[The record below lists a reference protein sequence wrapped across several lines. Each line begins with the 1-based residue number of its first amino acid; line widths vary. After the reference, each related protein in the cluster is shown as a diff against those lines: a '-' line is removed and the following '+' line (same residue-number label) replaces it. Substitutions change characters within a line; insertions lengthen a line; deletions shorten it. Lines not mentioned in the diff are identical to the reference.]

1 MTGDSKRGEATRTV
15 RVAKRGQGFV
25 LHVVGGGCDAT
36 HPLPSNKPV
45 VVGRDASAQV
55 VVPHASVS
63 RAHLEILLVGDRI
76 VVTDLGS
83 HNGTLVGG
91 ARIAPNQATPV
102 RAGVVLRV
110 GEIVLSIDE
119 PSAAGAERVD
129 GEVVSAAM
137 QRVHR
142 LVDRIAPDD
151 VTILVLGETGVGK
164 EVLAER
170 IHARSLRSAGPLVKI
185 HCAALSPTLVES
197 ELFGHER
204 GAFTGA
210 TSASTGLL
218 RAAHRGTVF
227 IDEVGE
233 IPLELQVK
241 LLRVLE
247 DRRVTPVGGR
257 VAESIDV
264 RFVAATHRDLRA
276 RAKTGEFRED
286 LYYRLSGV
294 TVDVPPLRERAEEI
308 LPLAELLLARACA
321 ERKRPAARLGDDARE
336 LLARHR
342 WPGNIRELKSVMVRA
357 LLLAE
362 SSVIGVDDLHLDG
375 PPAAAAAP
383 VPVAGETER
392 DRIARALEASG
403 GNQKEAAKLL
413 GIARRTL
420 LYKLDELDLPRPRK
434 RD

>member
-1 MTGDSKRGEATRTV
+1 M
-15 RVAKRGQGFV
+15 AKREDGFL
-25 LHVVGGGCDAT
+25 LHVIGGGCDAT
-36 HPLPSNKPV
+36 HPLPSRKPV
-45 VVGRDASAQV
+45 IVGRDASAQI

-63 RAHLEILLVGDRI
+63 RAHLELLLVGDRV

-91 ARIAPNQATPV
+91 VRIAPKQSTPV
-102 RAGVVLRV
+102 RPGVLLRA
-110 GEIVLSIDE
+110 GEIVLSIEE
-119 PSAAGAERVD
+119 PASAEPARD
-129 GEVVSAAM
+129 GEIVSPAM
-137 QRVHR
+137 QRVLR
-142 LVDRIAPDD
+142 LVDRVAPDD

-185 HCAALSPTLVES
+185 HCAALSPSLIES

-210 TSASTGLL
+210 TTSNVGLL
-218 RAAHRGTVF
+218 RAADKGTVF

-257 VAESIDV
+257 AAEPIDV

-294 TVDVPPLRERAEEI
+294 TIDVPPLRERQEEI
-308 LPLAELLLARACA
+308 LPLAERLLAQACA
-321 ERKRPAARLGDDARE
+321 ERKRPPARLSEAARE
-336 LLARHR
+336 HLARHR
-342 WPGNIRELKSVMVRA
+342 WPGNIRELKAVMVRS

-362 SSVIGVDDLHLDG
+362 SNVIGVDDLHLDA
-375 PPAAAAAP
+375 PEPKAAAP
-383 VPVAGETER
+383 AVRAPNVGAAIAGESER

-420 LYKLDELDLPRPRK
+420 LYKLDELDIPRPRK
-434 RD
+434 RTAE